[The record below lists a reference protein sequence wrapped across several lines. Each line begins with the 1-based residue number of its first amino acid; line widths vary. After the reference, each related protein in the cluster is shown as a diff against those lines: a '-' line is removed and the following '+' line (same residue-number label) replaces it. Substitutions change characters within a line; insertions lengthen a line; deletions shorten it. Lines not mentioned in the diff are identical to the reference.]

1 MCKQVLGVA
10 YEAVLLSSF
19 GSTVKTI
26 NGHKS
31 LIANSI
37 SFNGTEKLKYYS
49 ENSHQVGILK
59 GGILCRICDITFCAH
74 LEAEIQSPD
83 PSEF

>member
-1 MCKQVLGVA
+1 MRKQVLGLS
-10 YEAVLLSSF
+10 YEAFLLSSF
-19 GSTVKTI
+19 WSTVKTI

-37 SFNGTEKLKYYS
+37 SFNGTEKLKNYS
-49 ENSHQVGILK
+49 ENSHQVGILLRV
-59 GGILCRICDITFCAH
+59 GCDIKFSAH
-74 LEAEIQSPD
+74 LEAEIQPPD